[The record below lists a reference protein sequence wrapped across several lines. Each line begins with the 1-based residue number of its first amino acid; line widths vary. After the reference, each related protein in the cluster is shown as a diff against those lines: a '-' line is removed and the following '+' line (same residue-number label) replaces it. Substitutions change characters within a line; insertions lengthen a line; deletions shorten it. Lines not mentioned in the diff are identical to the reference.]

1 MLAAFRE
8 GNKVT
13 KAVCI
18 DRFAFQDLVKVTH
31 AHMME

>member
-18 DRFAFQDLVKVTH
+18 DRFAFQDLINVTD